1 MDNKTPNADA
11 DLFYPVL
18 TPFKHKGNIV
28 KPPAFLQLSAYD
40 AEPCLTAQVIGEG
53 IESPAHEADA
63 PRYSDESLD
72 FVRRRYESERLEA
85 ERIEAERLEVER
97 LEAER
102 IQAERIEA
110 ERLEAERIQAGRLE
124 AKRLRAERIEAERL
138 EAERIEAGRFEAERL
153 EAERIEAVAK
163 AAIKPGDKSKL
174 GKQ

>member
-1 MDNKTPNADA
+1 MDNSIDTRDTDKW
-11 DLFYPVL
+11 YPVL
-18 TPFKHKGNIV
+18 TPVKHKGAIV
-28 KPPAFLQLSAYD
+28 KPPAHIKLSAD
-40 AEPCLTAQVIGEG
+40 EAEPHFSAGTIGQ
-53 IESPAHEADA
+53 PATLIQSEHDLAFIGRLGA
-63 PRYSDESLD
+63 
-72 FVRRRYESERLEA
+72 ERLEA
-85 ERIEAERLEVER
+85 ERIEAERLR
-97 LEAER
+97 
-102 IQAERIEA
+102 AERIEA

>member
-1 MDNKTPNADA
+1 MDNSIDTRDTDKW
-11 DLFYPVL
+11 YPVL
-18 TPFKHKGNIV
+18 TPVKHKGAIV
-28 KPPAFLQLSAYD
+28 KPPAHIKLSAD
-40 AEPCLTAQVIGEG
+40 EAEPHFSAGTIGQ
-53 IESPAHEADA
+53 PAT
-63 PRYSDESLD
+63 LIQ
-72 FVRRRYESERLEA
+72 SEHDLAFIGRLGA
-85 ERIEAERLEVER
+85 ER